1 MLPVL
6 FSLVYASRSV
16 SPMTR
21 ADLVGLLQECRA
33 HNTAARLT
41 GILLY
46 RNRTFVQLLEGQR
59 NRVEPLYEAIRRDP
73 RHRDVTTVASRDQLD
88 RQFPDWSMGF
98 SDLDAQPVR
107 VPGWSDV
114 LDRRPSDPGSAEAG
128 LVRDLLELF
137 DTPR

>member
-1 MLPVL
+1 ML
-6 FSLVYASRSV
+6 FSLVYTSRAA
-16 SPMTR
+16 SPMAR
-21 ADLVGLLQECRA
+21 ADLVGLLQQCRV

-46 RNRTFVQLLEGQR
+46 RNQTFVQMLEGQR

-73 RHRDVTTVASRDQLD
+73 RHHDVTTVTSREQLD

-98 SDLDAQPVR
+98 SNLDEEPVAL
-107 VPGWSDV
+107 PGWTDV
-114 LDRRPSDPGSAEAG
+114 LDRAPDAPTSAEAG

-137 DTPR
+137 DAPR